1 MTIYRKVMGN
11 YLQQVPS
18 VKLISSA
25 DSPSANS
32 NFYTEIPSSGTQLTL
47 STFTPIDPEREFIRR
62 AIPGTIED
70 YDELVE
76 RMKTV
81 QGASYSLSIW
91 TRALDEWGFRKFKNT
106 MRTLVHQANKR
117 DYIHENT
124 IRQKYYQNN
133 KYLTGRKN
141 KVFYQCIAY
150 SPKRSWMNGTPRK

>member
-1 MTIYRKVMGN
+1 MGN

-32 NFYTEIPSSGTQLTL
+32 NFYTEIPSSGTQLPL

-62 AIPGTIED
+62 AITGTIED

-76 RMKTV
+76 EMKRV
-81 QGASYSLSIW
+81 QGVSFYIGIW
-91 TRALDEWGFRKFKNT
+91 TRALDEWGFPKFKNI
-106 MRTLVHQANKR
+106 MRHLVHQSNKR
-117 DYIHENT
+117 DYIHENA
-124 IRQKYYQNN
+124 IRQRYYQKN

-141 KVFYQCIAY
+141 KVFYQCIAFA
-150 SPKRSWMNGTPRK
+150 PKRSWMNGTPRK